1 MTNSTFTVV
10 ADFPAMQVFKID
22 AHDIALTEQKGFD
35 GEVCRVAKAPIVI
48 KAFKGDK
55 YEYTRKF
62 KIGFDGKDGYWAF
75 DTGAMLTDTP
85 SAKELLIGFELGDTI
100 TIEGHKF
107 RIDPAPNSNIK
118 FVGIDDQPMRFK
130 MSHGPDGD
138 IRISRFH

>member
-62 KIGFDGKDGYWAF
+62 KIGF
-75 DTGAMLTDTP
+75 
-85 SAKELLIGFELGDTI
+85 ELGDTI

-107 RIDPAPNSNIK
+107 RIDPAPNNNIK

-138 IRISRFH
+138 IRMSRQA